1 MARRPDVTT
10 DRAYRIVRNLE
21 RDTHQMVR
29 ATLTQP
35 WRYARAVV
43 ELDDVCST
51 QEQFNLRLQKVL
63 SPRELDIVTALQGP
77 TTTYA
82 EDLIQIARWQ
92 RHGIIYTVHPA
103 TMTALMETE
112 WSNTKIPGE
121 ILRRLPHP
129 DPIVVLPEPIRW
141 PNDEGQYETYEAFG
155 VFGVRAPR
163 RRASSANPDISHLA
177 LHYFGRVT
185 DEKGVAIPYSFP
197 DLNAPGSLRNVT
209 QVLGCRAVV
218 DVMSDATLDE
228 REQHAIRDMMQGGPL
243 ALTGFR
249 DLDDAASGMAMLTRV
264 GLAILTYIASDNL
277 DIEKRGVAAA
287 SKRKNRKHDSSV
299 DEMGAT
305 TLYSIGYRVGAALTA
320 HRPGSAVSSP
330 SAGSSRTVV
339 PHVRRAHLHTFRRG
353 PGHSERFVKWLPPI
367 AVNAEH
373 QRRATPTVHQVT

>member
-43 ELDDVCST
+43 DLDDLCST
-51 QEQFNLRLQKVL
+51 QEQFNLGLERVL
-63 SPRELDIVTALQGP
+63 SPREWNIVTALQGP

-92 RHGIIYTVHPA
+92 RHGIIYTIHPA

-112 WSNTKIPGE
+112 WSTTSIPGE
-121 ILRRLPHP
+121 ILCRLPHP

-163 RRASSANPDISHLA
+163 RRASSASPDISHLA

-185 DEKGVAIPYSFP
+185 DEKGTAIPYPFP
-197 DLNAPGSLRNVT
+197 DLNAHGSIRNVT

-218 DVMSDATLDE
+218 DVRADATLDE
-228 REQHAIRDMMQGGPL
+228 REQYAIKDMVQGGPL

-249 DLDDAASGMAMLTRV
+249 DLNDAASGMALLTRV

-287 SKRKNRKHDSSV
+287 PKRRNRRSESSE
-299 DEMGAT
+299 DEASA

-320 HRPGSAVSSP
+320 HRPGSATASQSG
-330 SAGSSRTVV
+330 GSSRTVV